1 MASDLEQP
9 WKNYVQQLI
18 EKTEADA
25 DSADSD
31 FDEPVEQKLCPGSV
45 ECSMEP
51 HALGS
56 TRFCAI
62 ETKIGIV
69 FMNSSG

>member
-1 MASDLEQP
+1 MASTLEQP
-9 WKNYVQQLI
+9 WKAYLQELSNEVHDDI
-18 EKTEADA
+18 
-25 DSADSD
+25 DSGATTPVG
-31 FDEPVEQKLCPGSV
+31 EPDVKMCPGS
-45 ECSMEP
+45 ESCSREP

-56 TRFCAI
+56 TKACAV